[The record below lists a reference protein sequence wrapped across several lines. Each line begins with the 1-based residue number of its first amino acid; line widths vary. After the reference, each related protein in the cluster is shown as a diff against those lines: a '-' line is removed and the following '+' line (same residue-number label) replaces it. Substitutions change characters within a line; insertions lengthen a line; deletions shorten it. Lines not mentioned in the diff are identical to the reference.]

1 MKKPWTVCLAIF
13 LGLGMAFPMMGQN
26 RVHVA
31 APTAANEVG
40 EMENKRNNHPPQP
53 VVFQTNALSI
63 KNLGTSRN
71 AYSNAF
77 GIRQNIAASP
87 STNSVVVVHRASLPN
102 SSGTVKADVS
112 TDGGANWDVNKF
124 TAWNNS
130 IPTNAARYPRATL
143 LHPPGY
149 SQGPLLVSAQP
160 LLDGS
165 NGPYGGLGLSVS
177 TLNGTVLSTQIFS
190 SSPGRDTLHYNP
202 SAVVS
207 TNSKVFILDKNGD
220 INSPTFSDTLLLT
233 TGTWN
238 GSSVFWSR
246 QFISLPTG
254 TGSNGK
260 AGIADMTIAF
270 DPTGQIGYIV
280 ALTHTNFLTDTGST
294 YLPVVLKTTDG
305 GATWSSPVQLSID
318 QSVNAPLGLSTP
330 IIASTG
336 FEVSATVDF
345 AGNCHI
351 VTHAGELGSSAYSL
365 TTTIGKSGTFHFKTD
380 GNSLLSSRL
389 LGSPGSLRGT
399 YGSVSSTLFQ
409 DTRPCASRNSSG
421 SALFFSWF
429 ETDSSISPENNQP
442 DLMVVGFNPNQNKYS
457 PKSSITRGTQVSGKL
472 IFGAVA
478 PQVFERINAQGKT
491 EYELPVS
498 FVELNVNGD
507 VLDSAYHRYLS
518 GVIINLDSVGNY
530 YLIHSI
536 SSPGGLN
543 ICGNTPLNLV
553 STAINNNRWH
563 RNGVLLGADTTQ
575 TISVSLPG
583 TYYSVVGTDTS
594 NSLFITQ
601 SNPPSISLPDTI
613 ITSIPVVL
621 NPGIATSYVWN
632 YIIYHPYSQFISG
645 DTSSTITATG
655 SGRYSVVATSTSGCS
670 ATDTCRVIFK
680 YSQPAQVELPSFFNY
695 QASLLNGY
703 GEPWSLKTLDVRFSI
718 IDSSQTIFSEKQ
730 VITTDFRGH
739 FATKVGSGIP
749 IIGSLSEL
757 PWWDGQIRNLKT
769 EVDTNGTGQWISMG
783 TTQLVSVPVSMYS
796 HRSGDGRRSVLGSFT
811 ANGIIQSGKGFTI
824 TPLGNYEYEIEFVQP
839 FSEVPHVFLSTI
851 GSSGNYNY
859 VIQRSISKVRIF
871 CNGSEIQ
878 FEAKGY

>member
-1 MKKPWTVCLAIF
+1 
-13 LGLGMAFPMMGQN
+13 
-26 RVHVA
+26 
-31 APTAANEVG
+31 
-40 EMENKRNNHPPQP
+40 
-53 VVFQTNALSI
+53 
-63 KNLGTSRN
+63 
-71 AYSNAF
+71 
-77 GIRQNIAASP
+77 
-87 STNSVVVVHRASLPN
+87 
-102 SSGTVKADVS
+102 
-112 TDGGANWDVNKF
+112 
-124 TAWNNS
+124 
-130 IPTNAARYPRATL
+130 
-143 LHPPGY
+143 
-149 SQGPLLVSAQP
+149 LVSAQP
-160 LLDGS
+160 VLDGS
-165 NGPYGGLGLSVS
+165 NGSWGGLGLSVS
-177 TLNGTVLSTQIFS
+177 TLNGTRLSTQTFS
-190 SSPGRDTLHYNP
+190 SSPGGDTLHQIP

-207 TNSKVFILDKNGD
+207 TDSKVFVLDKNGD
-220 INSPTFSDTLLLT
+220 INSSTFSDTILLT

-238 GSSVFWSR
+238 GSSVSWSR

-260 AGIADMTIAF
+260 AGIADMTMAF

-318 QSVNAPLGLSTP
+318 QSVNAQLGLSTP
-330 IIASTG
+330 MIASTG
-336 FEVSATVDF
+336 YEVSATVDF

-351 VTHAGELGSSAYSL
+351 VTQIGELSGAFLINTSP
-365 TTTIGKSGTFHFKTD
+365 GKSGIFHFKTD

-389 LGSPGSLRGT
+389 LGNPGSLSGT
-399 YGSVSSTLFQ
+399 YGIGTSMLSQ
-409 DTRPCASRNSSG
+409 DTRPCASRNSLG
-421 SALFFSWF
+421 TALFFAWF
-429 ETDSSISPENNQP
+429 ETDSNISPDNNQP

-498 FVELNVNGD
+498 FVELNANGD
-507 VLDSAYHRYLS
+507 VADSTYHRYLS

-530 YLIHSI
+530 YLKQTI
-536 SSPGGLN
+536 SSPGGLS

-553 STAINNNRWH
+553 SSVVYNNRWY

-670 ATDTCRVIFK
+670 ATDTCWVIFK
-680 YSQPAQVELPSFFNY
+680 YSQPAQVELQSFFNY

-718 IDSSQTIFSEKQ
+718 SDSSQTIFSEKQ
-730 VITTDFRGH
+730 VITTDAQGH

-749 IIGSLSEL
+749 IIGSLTQL
-757 PWWDGQIRNLKT
+757 PWWDGQTRNLKT

-783 TTQLVSVPVSMYS
+783 TTQLVTVPVSMYS